1 MSEFYAESNQEST
14 KELFFKKLTY
24 KLELLNSQYTNLVD
38 FTFGE
43 KFFYGRVNRFF
54 VPIMYSPVYLGFKD
68 FSQVEDPTT
77 AISGIPFVVDA
88 FEKLAQQFQKCAT
101 LGKIA
106 SNDAYLTNLKVYKG
120 YEDPKRLYGQYL
132 DSQKEAIK
140 QYFTDNRVLF
150 QDFDEFMIQ
159 FMFVMQTASRR
170 FPFRMTKFMKSRHC
184 PISCS
189 GLAVEIAEG
198 DATNDEE
205 KIQNFISSN
214 NWDFYVNVCASY
226 GFMVDQ
232 NVPWRLVADIGS
244 SPMIEY
250 ASAYGITTTT
260 EALTQLYN
268 FTHQEYFKNFKFFLF
283 NLYNELQKPQY
294 RVREECRGEL
304 VTRVVRTK
312 SYSIE
317 EFSKRYD
324 DAYFVKKYIEI
335 RLLEEEGRFS
345 ANESLFLLDDTL
357 EIYYS
362 EGVNSALFAFE
373 AVVNQTFDLSGSL
386 TDILRKIR
394 AFEDTPREPDFQ
406 AFVSA
411 EELDAESHEED

>member
-1 MSEFYAESNQEST
+1 M
-14 KELFFKKLTY
+14 
-24 KLELLNSQYTNLVD
+24 
-38 FTFGE
+38 
-43 KFFYGRVNRFF
+43 
-54 VPIMYSPVYLGFKD
+54 
-68 FSQVEDPTT
+68 
-77 AISGIPFVVDA
+77 
-88 FEKLAQQFQKCAT
+88 
-101 LGKIA
+101 
-106 SNDAYLTNLKVYKG
+106 
-120 YEDPKRLYGQYL
+120 
-132 DSQKEAIK
+132 
-140 QYFTDNRVLF
+140 
-150 QDFDEFMIQ
+150 
-159 FMFVMQTASRR
+159 
-170 FPFRMTKFMKSRHC
+170 
-184 PISCS
+184 
-189 GLAVEIAEG
+189 AVEIADG

-373 AVVNQTFDLSGSL
+373 TVVNQTFDLSGSL